1 MRRLTLNAV
10 AAAKWKKKRE
20 KNTWSPLCSCDPSLA
35 GDFFAGWQFLLLV
48 WGEGATIVCKVF
60 IACSQQCL
68 PLQNWLAA
76 LCLFLSAFLTYND
89 DEYGLQVAERS
100 LFLWNNDHIVSLIA
114 QNRSVIFPIIFEALE
129 KNMQGHWNQAVHGLT
144 ANVRKMFLDMDS
156 ELFEACQLQYIEK
169 EENAK
174 SLEEQR
180 ESAWRRLEAIIEA
193 KAGEDMV
200 VAN

>member
-1 MRRLTLNAV
+1 
-10 AAAKWKKKRE
+10 
-20 KNTWSPLCSCDPSLA
+20 
-35 GDFFAGWQFLLLV
+35 
-48 WGEGATIVCKVF
+48 
-60 IACSQQCL
+60 
-68 PLQNWLAA
+68 
-76 LCLFLSAFLTYND
+76 
-89 DEYGLQVAERS
+89 
-100 LFLWNNDHIVSLIA
+100 
-114 QNRSVIFPIIFEALE
+114 
-129 KNMQGHWNQAVHGLT
+129 MQGHWNQAVHGLT

-193 KAGEDMV
+193 KDGEDMV